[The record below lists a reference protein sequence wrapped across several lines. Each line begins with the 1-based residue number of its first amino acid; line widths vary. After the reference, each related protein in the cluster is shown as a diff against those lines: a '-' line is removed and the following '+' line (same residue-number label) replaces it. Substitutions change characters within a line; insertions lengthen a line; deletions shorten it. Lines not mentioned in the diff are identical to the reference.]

1 MPYAE
6 LLNGIDEIAEKLTT
20 AEYQNLM
27 SLLQQ
32 SQQQEPQQEEE
43 EKYYRLAYEKI
54 TIIPFAYIAE
64 EGEFFCETKETIERD
79 NTVYGKITDNE
90 EPGPFSDHIHNAI
103 TEGELTKQN
112 LQHIQEHFINQ
123 SYIKK
128 YNDTTIIYRVKSL
141 FKM

>member
-43 EKYYRLAYEKI
+43 YYKLVYEKI
-54 TIIPFAYIAE
+54 TIIPFAYIDQ
-64 EGEFFCETKETIERD
+64 EGELFSETKEIEESD
-79 NTVYGKITDNE
+79 NTVYGKITDLLE
-90 EPGPFSDHIHNAI
+90 QGPFSDHIHNAI

-112 LQHIQEHFINQ
+112 FLIIKENLMNKSF
-123 SYIKK
+123 IKK
-128 YNDTTIIYRVKSL
+128 YNETTIIYRVKSL
-141 FKM
+141 LKM